1 MPEKETKSKP
11 DQHPLI
17 NNCWLRYATFCSALG
32 HRPNG
37 KGKGNMT
44 YEMYSSLQDRGT
56 TSSAV

>member
-37 KGKGNMT
+37 KGKGKVKVVR
-44 YEMYSSLQDRGT
+44 QK
-56 TSSAV
+56 V